1 MTWRYETSY
10 AIGPDNRRVHRTLE
24 GFEAF
29 CAISFDRLL
38 SIVFALVGFAVRLAW
53 SIAVATARFAFEL
66 ARLPLRVLRTSLD
79 RCIPRPEPKPSWAGF
94 EEI

>member
-10 AIGPDNRRVHRTLE
+10 TIGPENRRVHRSLE

-29 CAISFDRLL
+29 CAIGFDLLL

-53 SIAVATARFAFEL
+53 SIVVATARFGYEL
-66 ARLPLRVLRTSLD
+66 ARLPLRVLRQTLG
-79 RCIPRPEPKPSWAGF
+79 RCCPRPSPKPSWAGF

>member
-10 AIGPDNRRVHRTLE
+10 NVGPDNHRVYRRLE

-29 CAISFDRLL
+29 CAIGFDLLL
-38 SIVFALVGFAVRLAW
+38 SIGFALVGFAVRLAW
-53 SIAVATARFAFEL
+53 SIVVATARFAYEL
-66 ARLPLRVLRTSLD
+66 ARLPLRVLRNTLG
-79 RCIPRPEPKPSWAGF
+79 RCIPRPAPKPSWAGF